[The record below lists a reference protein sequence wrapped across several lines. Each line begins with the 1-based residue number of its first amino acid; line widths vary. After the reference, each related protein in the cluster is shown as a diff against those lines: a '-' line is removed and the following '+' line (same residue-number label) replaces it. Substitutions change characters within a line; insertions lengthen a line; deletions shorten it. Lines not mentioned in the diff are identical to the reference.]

1 MPKENIGILELP
13 IIHRTRR
20 NHGLEHATLHM
31 LAKRFPNTSM
41 GGYSYPSGFWI
52 AGDVPLEAV
61 RDSVDEA
68 LSRLRAG
75 ERKLAIHPNCGTN
88 FITTGTLAGIA
99 GAASLFGAGKRWQ
112 DKLGRLPLAA
122 SMATLV
128 LVLSQPLGL
137 SIQEHITTSGDPG
150 SLEVVEIIKSQRGG
164 MIVHRIT
171 TRG

>member
-1 MPKENIGILELP
+1 MPKDKTGILELP
-13 IIHRTRR
+13 LINRIRR

-31 LAKRFPNTSM
+31 LARRFPDTSM
-41 GGYSYPSGFWI
+41 GGYSNLGGFWI
-52 AGDVPLEAV
+52 AADVPIEAV
-61 RDSVDEA
+61 RESVDEA
-68 LSRLRAG
+68 LRRMKAG
-75 ERKLAIHPNCGTN
+75 ESKLAVHPNCGTN
-88 FITTGTLAGIA
+88 FITTGTLAGVA

-128 LVLSQPLGL
+128 LIISRPLGL

-164 MIVHRIT
+164 MTFYRVT